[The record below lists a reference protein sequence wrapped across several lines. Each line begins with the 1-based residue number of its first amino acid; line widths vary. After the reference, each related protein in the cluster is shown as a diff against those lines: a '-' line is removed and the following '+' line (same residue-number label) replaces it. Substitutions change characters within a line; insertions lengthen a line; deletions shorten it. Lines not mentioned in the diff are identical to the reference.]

1 VKPLQALQATLAA
14 EHAAVYVY
22 GVLGGRVSTAQDPRV
37 ASLVRSAYDTHR
49 ARRDRL
55 RTVISDLDRTPVG
68 PEAAYAVDADDRDG
82 SHLAAVA
89 LVTEERCA
97 AVYAQLVAS
106 TVDDQRRWAV
116 EALTDASLRALT
128 FGGRPETW
136 PGAPEL

>member
-1 VKPLQALQATLAA
+1 MQALQATLAA

-49 ARRDRL
+49 ARRDQL
-55 RTVISDLDRTPVG
+55 RSVISDLGRTPVG
-68 PEAAYAVDADDRDG
+68 TEEAYAVDAGDRDG
-82 SHLAAVA
+82 AHLAEVA

-97 AVYAQLVAS
+97 AVYSQLVAS

-116 EALTDASLRALT
+116 QALTDASLRALT
-128 FGGRPETW
+128 FGGKAETW

>member
-1 VKPLQALQATLAA
+1 MKPLAALQATLAA

-22 GVLGGRVSTAQDPRV
+22 GVLGGRVSASQDPTTAAR
-37 ASLVRSAYDTHR
+37 LEEAYAAHR

-55 RTVISDLDRTPVG
+55 RAVVSATGHTPV
-68 PEAAYAVDADDRDG
+68 PADAAYAVDAQDR
-82 SHLAAVA
+82 SAAHLTGVA
-89 LVTEERCA
+89 LSTEERCS

-106 TVDDQRRWAV
+106 TSGAQRRWAV
-116 EALTDASLRALT
+116 AALTDTALRSLT